1 MKISKEGL
9 DLIKHFEGFSQ
20 KACKCVET
28 EKYYTIGYGHYGPD
42 VKPDDTMTRAQ
53 AEKLL
58 KSDISSYEKKV
69 DKYNKVYGFNQ
80 NEFDALVS
88 FCYNVGNI
96 DTLTDKG
103 TRSRSEISKKMLEY
117 NKSGGAV
124 LKGLTNRRKKEQELF
139 NTPLSNKNNSIY
151 YPSYNGTSNNLDVI
165 LKAIGVPDKYLL
177 FWYKRKPLAKRNGI
191 HNYMGSLSQNM
202 KLIELAK
209 NGILK
214 RV

>member
-1 MKISKEGL
+1 MKISKDGL
-9 DLIKHFEGFSQ
+9 DLIKHFEGFSP

-28 EKYYTIGYGHYGPD
+28 EKYYTIGYGHYGSD
-42 VKPDDTMTRAQ
+42 VKPDDTMTKAQ

-69 DKYNKVYGFNQ
+69 DKYNNVYGFNQ

-96 DTLTDKG
+96 DTLTAKG
-103 TRSRSEISKKMLEY
+103 TRSRSEISKKILEY
-117 NKSGGAV
+117 NKSSGTV

-139 NTPLSNKNNSIY
+139 NTPMSNKNNSIY
-151 YPSYNGTSNNLDVI
+151 YPRYNGTSNNLDVI
-165 LKAIGVPDKYLL
+165 LKSIGVPDKYLL

>member
-9 DLIKHFEGFSQ
+9 DLIKHFESFSP

-42 VKPDDTMTRAQ
+42 VKPDDTMTKAQ

-96 DTLTDKG
+96 DTLTAKG
-103 TRSRSEISKKMLEY
+103 TRSRSEISK
-117 NKSGGAV
+117 
-124 LKGLTNRRKKEQELF
+124 
-139 NTPLSNKNNSIY
+139 
-151 YPSYNGTSNNLDVI
+151 
-165 LKAIGVPDKYLL
+165 
-177 FWYKRKPLAKRNGI
+177 
-191 HNYMGSLSQNM
+191 
-202 KLIELAK
+202 
-209 NGILK
+209 
-214 RV
+214 

>member
-69 DKYNKVYGFNQ
+69 DKYNKVYDFNQ

-96 DTLTDKG
+96 DTLTAKG

-139 NTPLSNKNNSIY
+139 NTPIFNKNNSIY
-151 YPSYNGTSNNLDVI
+151 YPRYNGTSNNLDII
-165 LKAIGVPDKYLL
+165 LKSIGVPDKYLL

>member
-9 DLIKHFEGFSQ
+9 DLIKHFESFSP

-28 EKYYTIGYGHYGPD
+28 EKYYTIGYGHYGAD
-42 VKPDDTMTRAQ
+42 VKPTDTMTRAQ

-96 DTLTDKG
+96 DTLTANG
-103 TRSRSEISKKMLEY
+103 TRSRSEISKKMLAY

-139 NTPLSNKNNSIY
+139 NTPMSNKNNSIY
-151 YPSYNGTSNNLDVI
+151 YPRYNGTSNNLDVI